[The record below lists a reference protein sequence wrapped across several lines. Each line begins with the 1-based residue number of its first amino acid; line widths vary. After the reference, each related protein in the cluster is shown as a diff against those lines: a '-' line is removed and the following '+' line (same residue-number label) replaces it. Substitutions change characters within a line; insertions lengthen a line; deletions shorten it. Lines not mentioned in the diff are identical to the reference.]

1 MKTEIKTLIIVG
13 TLVCAASFA
22 PAADVAETWAKNCA
36 SCHGKDGAGN
46 TVMGKKSGVADY
58 TDAKSQAKF
67 TDEEAIKIITD
78 GKEKMKAFKDKLTA
92 DEIKALVGHIRA
104 FKK

>member
-13 TLVCAASFA
+13 SLVCAASFA
-22 PAADVAETWAKNCA
+22 PAADVAENWSKNCA
-36 SCHGKDGAGN
+36 SCHGKDGTGN
-46 TVMGKKSGVADY
+46 TMMGKKLGLGDY
-58 TDAKSQAKF
+58 TDAKIQAKF
-67 TDEEAIKIITD
+67 TDEEAVKTITD
-78 GKEKMKAFKDKLTA
+78 GKDKMKSFKDKLTA